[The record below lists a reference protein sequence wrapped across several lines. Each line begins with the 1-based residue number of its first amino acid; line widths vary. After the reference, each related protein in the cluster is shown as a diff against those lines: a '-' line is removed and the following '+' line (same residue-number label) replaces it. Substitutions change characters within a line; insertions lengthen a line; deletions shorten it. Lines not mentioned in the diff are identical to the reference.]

1 MEAMNHGSPTPIN
14 TLTAIEPAM
23 CIMASSAWD
32 SARVTIQA
40 PKMSGRDIPSATIV
54 IAVTTNNTLELT
66 GRNSKN

>member
-1 MEAMNHGSPTPIN
+1 MEAMNHGSPTPIS

-23 CIMASSAWD
+23 CIIASSAWV

-54 IAVTTNNTLELT
+54 IAVTTIMDPNN
-66 GRNSKN
+66 